1 MNMNV
6 LFFGTKSY
14 DREFFDK
21 LNSSGKYHDID
32 ITYIE
37 PNLTPQ
43 TAKLAD
49 GYDAVC
55 AFVNMDICDKTV
67 RILQKCGVKLIL
79 MRCAGFNNVDL
90 DAAKENGITV
100 MRVPGYS
107 PEAVA
112 EHAMALVLTADRH
125 MHKAYI
131 KCRENNFNLAGLM
144 GVNLYGKTA
153 GIVGTG
159 KIGAAMAR
167 ICKGFGMRVIGY
179 DKFPNTALDFIEY
192 VDFAQLL

>member
-6 LFFGTKSY
+6 LFLGTKSY

-55 AFVNMDICDKTV
+55 SLVNIDICDKTV
-67 RILQKCGVKLIL
+67 RILL
-79 MRCAGFNNVDL
+79 
-90 DAAKENGITV
+90 
-100 MRVPGYS
+100 
-107 PEAVA
+107 
-112 EHAMALVLTADRH
+112 
-125 MHKAYI
+125 
-131 KCRENNFNLAGLM
+131 
-144 GVNLYGKTA
+144 
-153 GIVGTG
+153 
-159 KIGAAMAR
+159 
-167 ICKGFGMRVIGY
+167 
-179 DKFPNTALDFIEY
+179 
-192 VDFAQLL
+192 